1 MLQNASARI
10 GVYPQSPDGERRFGV
25 ELTDAS
31 ADGTAVSI
39 ALVGELDAT
48 SAEQAMTVLRGVLG
62 GAADVDLDLAGLTWL
77 DSAGMTVLVDLGN
90 RVRERGGHLEAH
102 GAHGIVRT
110 ALEIARL
117 DLSA

>member
-1 MLQNASARI
+1 MLKNASARI

-25 ELTDAS
+25 ELTDTS
-31 ADGTAVSI
+31 ADGTAVSV
-39 ALVGELDAT
+39 ALIGELDAG
-48 SAEQAMTVLRGVLG
+48 SAEQADTVLHGIIG
-62 GAADVDLDLAGLTWL
+62 GATQVDLDLAGLTWL
-77 DSAGMTVLVDLGN
+77 DSAGMAVLVGVAN
-90 RVRERGGHLEAH
+90 RLRLRDGGIDAH